1 MGIKVG
7 EVLRI
12 SVRCRISA
20 STMKECIDA
29 ITAVVDEGRLKI
41 SEEGFRLRAVDPAN
55 VAMVSFEL
63 SSDAFEEFE
72 FEEEEELEVGI
83 DFVKLSS
90 IIDMGK
96 GETAELEFDTEKHK
110 LYTKL
115 GSLAYTI
122 SLLDPST
129 IRKEPKVPELDLPV
143 QVVIEAD
150 VFRRAIRA
158 AEKIGDHILL
168 GVDGDVFYM
177 ETESD
182 TDKVRFELGKEQL
195 IDIIP
200 GVVRSMYS
208 LEYLSAMSK
217 GLSKADHIT
226 LSIGKD
232 YPLRIDFE
240 LADGYAHV
248 SYLLAPRIEAE

>member
-1 MGIKVG
+1 M
-7 EVLRI
+7 LRI
-12 SVRCRISA
+12 SVRCKISA
-20 STMKECIDA
+20 SVVKECIDA

-41 SEEGFRLRAVDPAN
+41 SEEGLRLRAVDPAN
-55 VAMVSFEL
+55 VAMVSFEM

-72 FEEEEELEVGI
+72 FEHEGELEAGI
-83 DFVKLSS
+83 DFIKLSS
-90 IIDMGK
+90 IIDMGVK
-96 GETAELEFDTEKHK
+96 ELAEFELDTEKHK

-158 AEKIGDHILL
+158 AERIGDHILL
-168 GVDGDVFYM
+168 GVDGDAFYM

-182 TDKVRFELGKEQL
+182 TDKVRFELSKEQL

-217 GLSKADHIT
+217 GLSKADHVT

-232 YPLRIDFE
+232 YPLRLDFE
-240 LADGYAHV
+240 LADGHAHV